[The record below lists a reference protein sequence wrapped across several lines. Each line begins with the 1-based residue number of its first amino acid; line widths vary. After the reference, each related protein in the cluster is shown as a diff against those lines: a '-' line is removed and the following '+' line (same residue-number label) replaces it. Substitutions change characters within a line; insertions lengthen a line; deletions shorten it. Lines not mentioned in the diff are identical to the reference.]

1 MRFLAHLNNIYKDYK
16 SNKYQV
22 VFEIDNA
29 DSLSDLNNLKD
40 ALLDL
45 KVEKHRK
52 KRSLDAN
59 AYLWSCL
66 NDIAIA
72 LNTDKWSVYL
82 QMLKRYGKFTYIV
95 VKQSAVEAMKKQWRE
110 CEVVGEIEIGGEKGV
125 QLLCYFASSTYN
137 SKEFSVLLDG
147 VVSEMKEMGLQPPP
161 TREIVQAL
169 KALERKQGKEK
180 D

>member
-1 MRFLAHLNNIYKDYK
+1 MKFLGKLKEITKDWV
-16 SNKYQV
+16 SNKYQ
-22 VFEIDNA
+22 ITLTLNDNEYLS
-29 DSLSDLNNLKD
+29 SLNDLKD
-40 ALLDL
+40 ALLDI
-45 KVEKHRK
+45 KIDKHHE

-95 VKQSAVEAMKKQWRE
+95 VKQAAVEAMKQQWRE
-110 CEVVGEIEIGGEKGV
+110 CEVVGEIVIGEEKAV
-125 QLLCYFASSTYN
+125 QMLCYFGSSTYN
-137 SKEFSVLLDG
+137 SKEFSDLLNG
-147 VVSEMKEMGLQPPP
+147 VVSEMEEMGLQPPP

-169 KALERKQGKEK
+169 KALERKEQK
-180 D
+180 

>member
-1 MRFLAHLNNIYKDYK
+1 MRFLAHLSEIFKDYQ
-16 SNKYQV
+16 SNKFKV
-22 VFEIDNA
+22 VFEVDNA
-29 DSLSDLNNLKD
+29 DSLSDLNGLKD

-95 VKQSAVEAMKKQWRE
+95 VKQSAVEAMKQQWRE
-110 CEVVGEIEIGGEKGV
+110 CEVVGEIVIGGEKAV
-125 QLLCYFASSTYN
+125 QMLCYFGSSTYN
-137 SKEFSVLLDG
+137 SKEFSDLLNG
-147 VVSEMKEMGLQPPP
+147 VVSEMEEMGLQPPP

-169 KALERKQGKEK
+169 KMLERKEK
-180 D
+180 K